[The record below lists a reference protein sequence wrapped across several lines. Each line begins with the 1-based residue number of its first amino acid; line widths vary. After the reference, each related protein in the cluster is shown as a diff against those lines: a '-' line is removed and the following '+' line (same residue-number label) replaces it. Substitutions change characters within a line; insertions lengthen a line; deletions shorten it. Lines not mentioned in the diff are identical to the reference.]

1 MVNNST
7 TKRSVDLCVGL
18 DVIIAGTMDAM
29 AGITDAAAVVDVVI
43 TTDAAA
49 GIPSAK
55 ASARD
60 TGRDTMMHCGTAA
73 AAAVDAVV
81 VVMAAVAAVLAAVA
95 AAVVVAVVAMVA
107 VAVLM
112 ADAVDA
118 ISPYTL
124 MPLPV

>member
-18 DVIIAGTMDAM
+18 DVIIVGIMDAM
-29 AGITDAAAVVDVVI
+29 AGTTAVAVDADVVI
-43 TTDAAA
+43 TTDAVEE
-49 GIPSAK
+49 IPSVK

-60 TGRDTMMHCGTAA
+60 TGRATMMHCGTAA

-81 VVMAAVAAVLAAVA
+81 VVMAAVAAVLAA
-95 AAVVVAVVAMVA
+95 VVAVVAMVA

>member
-1 MVNNST
+1 M
-7 TKRSVDLCVGL
+7 

-73 AAAVDAVV
+73 AVAVTMMAAVADAAVT
-81 VVMAAVAAVLAAVA
+81 VMAAVADAAMTVMAAVA
-95 AAVVVAVVAMVA
+95 
-107 VAVLM
+107 
-112 ADAVDA
+112 DAVTA
-118 ISPYTL
+118 ATSIIHNNYP
-124 MPLPV
+124 PLSLV

>member
-60 TGRDTMMHCGTAA
+60 SGRDTKMHWMKS
-73 AAAVDAVV
+73 
-81 VVMAAVAAVLAAVA
+81 VMRQLNGLQRQTGEQRIGELPQVKTFCS
-95 AAVVVAVVAMVA
+95 VAM
-107 VAVLM
+107 
-112 ADAVDA
+112 
-118 ISPYTL
+118 I
-124 MPLPV
+124 

>member
-1 MVNNST
+1 
-7 TKRSVDLCVGL
+7 
-18 DVIIAGTMDAM
+18 M

-73 AAAVDAVV
+73 AVAVTMMAAVADAAMT
-81 VVMAAVAAVLAAVA
+81 VMAAVAVDAVA
-95 AAVVVAVVAMVA
+95 AATSTA
-107 VAVLM
+107 
-112 ADAVDA
+112 
-118 ISPYTL
+118 L
-124 MPLPV
+124 MPLPA

>member
-1 MVNNST
+1 
-7 TKRSVDLCVGL
+7 
-18 DVIIAGTMDAM
+18 MDAM

-73 AAAVDAVV
+73 AVAVTMMAAVADAAVT
-81 VVMAAVAAVLAAVA
+81 VMAAVAVDAVA
-95 AAVVVAVVAMVA
+95 AAT
-107 VAVLM
+107 
-112 ADAVDA
+112 
-118 ISPYTL
+118 STSFRK
-124 MPLPV
+124 